1 MNFPFLLYERKTIKV
16 HILKVHRGTFFM
28 NFWPL
33 ETWRKKLRKNL
44 PGKFWYFFLP
54 RKSIGKPLLSN
65 VVWWE
70 KDFFQG
76 ISVWKKKSPQR
87 IRISNVKNDHGW
99 CSEKILNNQV
109 LKFFPH
115 GKKTVFSNLK
125 YCSPQPL
132 PCTLFFST
140 IVRVE
145 KVQAGWKNYCLLQA
159 SYSSTSGPL
168 PRQQL

>member
-1 MNFPFLLYERKTIKV
+1 
-16 HILKVHRGTFFM
+16 M

-33 ETWRKKLRKNL
+33 ETWRKNLRKISMENYDIF
-44 PGKFWYFFLP
+44 FWP

-76 ISVWKKKSPQR
+76 ISVWKKNHHR
-87 IRISNVKNDHGW
+87 E
-99 CSEKILNNQV
+99 SEFQMWKMTMADAMKKILNNQV
-109 LKFFPH
+109 LIFFPH
-115 GKKTVFSNLK
+115 GKKQCFQIWSIVHPNL
-125 YCSPQPL
+125 CPARF
-132 PCTLFFST
+132 FFST
-140 IVRVE
+140 IVGVE